1 MTIDLTAIFQAILA
15 LLAAII
21 TYKVI
26 PWIKARTTS
35 EQQSMLKAAVK
46 TLVFAAE
53 QLYGAGKGAEKL
65 EFVIRQLEAQGYT
78 VNRVEIEAAVGE
90 YLNAWPTIEAT
101 TDAGESEE
109 KEKPPEE

>member
-26 PWIKARTTS
+26 PWIKARTTN
-35 EQQSMLKAAVK
+35 EQQSLLKATVR

-53 QLYGAGKGAEKL
+53 QIYGAGKGSEKL
-65 EFVIRQLEAQGYT
+65 EFVIRQLEAQGFT

-90 YLNAWPTIEAT
+90 HLNNWPTLDTIET
-101 TDAGESEE
+101 TDGTEE
-109 KEKPPEE
+109 KEKPPED

>member
-1 MTIDLTAIFQAILA
+1 MTIDLTAILQAILA

-26 PWIKARTTS
+26 PWVKARTTN
-35 EQQSMLKAAVK
+35 EQQTMMRAAVK

-53 QLYGAGKGAEKL
+53 QLYGAGAGSEKL
-65 EFVIRQLEAQGYT
+65 DFVIRQLEMQGFT

-90 YLNAWPTIEAT
+90 YLNRWPTV
-101 TDAGESEE
+101 DAVNSAEKTEQ